1 VASKRDYYEVL
12 GVGKDAS
19 ADDIK
24 KSYRQL
30 ARQYHPDV
38 NKAADAETKFKEV
51 KEAYDVLS
59 DDGKRSTYDRFGHV
73 DPNQG
78 MGGGGGADFGGGF
91 GDIFDMF
98 FGGGGGRRDPNA
110 PQRGNDLQY
119 TMTVEFKEAVFGKET
134 EITIPRTETC
144 DTCHGD
150 GAKPGTKPESCSV
163 CKGSGQQEVVQN
175 TPFGRMVN
183 RRACTNCSGTGRVI
197 KEKCTT
203 CHGAGKVKR
212 QRKINIRIPAGVDD
226 GAQIRMSGEGE
237 GGLRGGPAGDLY
249 IVIRVKPHEFF
260 EREGDD
266 IYCEVPLTFVQAAL
280 GDEIEIP
287 TLTEKV
293 KLKVPAGTQTGTYFR
308 LKGKGV
314 PKLRGYGQ
322 GDQHVKV
329 TIVTPTSL
337 TDDQKDLLRQFGGLS
352 GDSTSNDQEFVVPR
366 SIPITLLIAIVP
378 PTIFYFIVITACF
391 ASTFQ

>member
-1 VASKRDYYEVL
+1 MAKRDYYEVL
-12 GVGKDAS
+12 GLGKDAS

-24 KSYRQL
+24 KSYRKL

-38 NKAADAETKFKEV
+38 NKEADAESKFKEV

-78 MGGGGGADFGGGF
+78 MGGGGGAQDFGGF

-144 DTCHGD
+144 DTCHGN

-197 KEKCTT
+197 KEKCGT

-249 IVIRVKPHEFF
+249 IVIRVKSHEFF

-266 IYCEVPLTFVQAAL
+266 IYCEVPLTFVQATL

-329 TIVTPTSL
+329 TIVTPTNL
-337 TDDQKDLLRQFGGLS
+337 TDEQKELLRQFGGLS
-352 GDSTSNDQEFVVPR
+352 SDTSNEQEHHE
-366 SIPITLLIAIVP
+366 SIFERMKKA
-378 PTIFYFIVITACF
+378 FRGE
-391 ASTFQ
+391 

>member
-1 VASKRDYYEVL
+1 MTDLADKRDYYEVL

-19 ADDIK
+19 EDEIK
-24 KSYRQL
+24 KAYRKM

-38 NKAADAETKFKEV
+38 NKAPDAEDKFKEM

-59 DDGKRSTYDRFGHV
+59 DDSKRATYDRHGHV

-78 MGGGGGADFGGGF
+78 FGGFGDAGGGF

-98 FGGGGGRRDPNA
+98 FGGGGGGRRDPNA

-119 TMTVEFKEAVFGKET
+119 TMTIEFKEAVFGKET

-144 DTCHGD
+144 DTCTGS
-150 GAKPGTKPESCSV
+150 GAKPGTKPETCSV

-183 RRACTNCSGTGRVI
+183 RRACTNCNGSGRII

-212 QRKINIRIPAGVDD
+212 QRKINVRIPAGVDD
-226 GAQIRMSGEGE
+226 GAQIRLTGEGE
-237 GGLRGGPAGDLY
+237 GGLRGGPSGDLY
-249 IVIRVKPHEFF
+249 IVIRVKAHEFF
-260 EREGDD
+260 ERENDD
-266 IYCEVPLTFVQAAL
+266 IYCEVPLTFAQAAL

-287 TLTEKV
+287 TLSEKV
-293 KLKVPAGTQTGTYFR
+293 KLKIPAGTQTGTFFR

-314 PKLRGYGQ
+314 PRLRGYGQ

-329 TIVTPTSL
+329 TIVTPTNLS
-337 TDDQKDLLRQFGGLS
+337 DEQKDLLRQFAGG
-352 GDSTSNDQEFVVPR
+352 STSGEKESDNQEHHE
-366 SIPITLLIAIVP
+366 SIFEKMKKA
-378 PTIFYFIVITACF
+378 FRGD
-391 ASTFQ
+391 

>member
-1 VASKRDYYEVL
+1 MSKRDYYEIL

-30 ARQYHPDV
+30 ARKYHPDV
-38 NKAADAETKFKEV
+38 NKAADAETQFKEV

-59 DDGKRSTYDRFGHV
+59 DDGKRSTYDRYGHV

-78 MGGGGGADFGGGF
+78 MGGGAGGFDGGGF

-110 PQRGNDLQY
+110 PQRGSDLQY
-119 TMTVEFKEAVFGKET
+119 TMTIDFKEAVFGKET
-134 EITIPRTETC
+134 EITIPRTENC
-144 DTCHGD
+144 DTCSGS
-150 GAKPGTKPESCSV
+150 GAKPGTKPDTCSV
-163 CKGSGQQEVVQN
+163 CSGTGQQEVVQN

-183 RRACTNCSGTGRVI
+183 RRACSNCSGTGRVI
-197 KEKCTT
+197 KEKCGT
-203 CHGAGKVKR
+203 CHGAGKVKK
-212 QRKINIRIPAGVDD
+212 QRKITVKIPAGVDE
-226 GAQIRMSGEGE
+226 GAQIRLSGEGE
-237 GGLRGGPAGDLY
+237 AGQRGGPAGDLY
-249 IVIRVKPHEFF
+249 IVIRVRAHEFF
-260 EREGDD
+260 ERENDD
-266 IYCEVPLTFVQAAL
+266 IYCEVPLSFVQAAL

-287 TLTEKV
+287 TLTEKI
-293 KLKVPAGTQTGTYFR
+293 KLKIPAGTQTGTYFR

-329 TIVTPTSL
+329 TVITPQKL
-337 TDDQKDLLRQFGGLS
+337 TDEQKELLRQFGGVS
-352 GDSTSNDQEFVVPR
+352 GSVPTETAENHE
-366 SIPITLLIAIVP
+366 SIFERMKKA
-378 PTIFYFIVITACF
+378 FRGE
-391 ASTFQ
+391 